1 VVNYQVTIERLPSLG
16 IKLIGDRKNVE
27 HLISSVEN
35 YLEKDI
41 YSPEKRRVEI
51 IKEVLFGDK
60 PVSLTHLS
68 QSFMVS
74 KTSLYNDLRIINKI
88 IGSGEV
94 KLQSSAEGI
103 SFTGNEQAIQRAI
116 KQLVFYY
123 ANDMESKTFFQVL
136 NMLFDSKVISVIH
149 DLLFNDYSELTEKV
163 SDYY

>member
-1 VVNYQVTIERLPSLG
+1 M
-16 IKLIGDRKNVE
+16 
-27 HLISSVEN
+27 
-35 YLEKDI
+35 
-41 YSPEKRRVEI
+41 
-51 IKEVLFGDK
+51 FGDK

-123 ANDMESKTFFQVL
+123 ANDMESKHFSSFKYV
-136 NMLFDSKVISVIH
+136 V
-149 DLLFNDYSELTEKV
+149 
-163 SDYY
+163 

>member
-1 VVNYQVTIERLPSLG
+1 MSTKTIYQDIELLEDYVVNYQVTIERLPSLG

-94 KLQSSAEGI
+94 K
-103 SFTGNEQAIQRAI
+103 
-116 KQLVFYY
+116 
-123 ANDMESKTFFQVL
+123 
-136 NMLFDSKVISVIH
+136 
-149 DLLFNDYSELTEKV
+149 
-163 SDYY
+163 